1 MAAWRRRRPQPPTP
15 KSAAHKVDRFSYS
28 PPLRECYTEL
38 AVRLDEIESQ
48 AVRQRERAIVPII
61 SALRELCVAYSDCC
75 VEIDQHDQART
86 ASLERERDLRR
97 DIRLVLKALTE
108 RDASGGFAGW
118 GTLQAFFRRELDALE
133 LAAKEDPGLNAPSG
147 PPRQVLSEPGSRPA
161 RRRATHSLAAYCL
174 GSFNV
179 YLDNLLVEA
188 WNGHKAVSVL
198 RYLLLHRK
206 HRVPKDV
213 LFELFWPGHEPEA
226 CRRNLHQAIY
236 SLRHTLRR
244 YRARVRYLVFEEDCY
259 FLNPDIDV
267 WIDAEAF
274 SDCVD
279 AGRRLEERRLTDNA
293 RAEYGRAVSLYHG
306 HLFEECLYEDWAGV
320 ERERL
325 RSEFRLA
332 AGRLVDFYIDQA
344 EHSAAIVLCQKALSL
359 DRCDQDAHR
368 RLMRCYEAQ
377 GQRHLALRQFSV
389 CAEALRTDFSLAPDE
404 ATKAL
409 YDQLKSSTGGGR

>member
-1 MAAWRRRRPQPPTP
+1 MAAGRRRGPQLAPPD
-15 KSAAHKVDRFSYS
+15 SAAQGVDRVAYTS
-28 PPLRECYTEL
+28 PLRESYTGL
-38 AVRLDEIESQ
+38 ATRLDEIAPQ
-48 AVRQRERAIVPII
+48 AVQEPERAIVPII
-61 SALRELCVAYSDCC
+61 SALRELCVAYNDCC
-75 VEIDQHDQART
+75 VEIDQHEQART

-97 DIRLVLKALTE
+97 DIRLVLEALTE
-108 RDASGGFAGW
+108 RDAYGGSAGW
-118 GTLQAFFRRELDALE
+118 RTLQAFFRRELDVLDR
-133 LAAKEDPGLNAPSG
+133 AAAEDPDSGAPPG
-147 PPRQVLSEPGSRPA
+147 PQRRGPSEPGMPPA
-161 RRRATHSLAAYCL
+161 HRRVRRSLVAYCL

-179 YLDNLLVEA
+179 YLDNRLVEV

-244 YRARVRYLVFEEDCY
+244 YRARVRYLLFEEDCY

-274 SDCVD
+274 SECVD
-279 AGRRLEERRLTDNA
+279 AGRRLEERGMTDDA

-359 DRCDQDAHR
+359 DRCDQHAHR

-409 YDQLKSSTGGGR
+409 YDQLKSSTGGSR